1 MAKILVV
8 DDERLICDLLQA
20 VLSRHGHEVLT
31 ATKGLDVPE
40 LFRRHRPQITVLDL
54 HLQDTNGIAVLKQIR
69 AVDSKASVI
78 MLTGGGTDELEHRAR
93 LLGVTDFLR
102 KGLSLE
108 TLVGA
113 LDRVTTQPG
122 QPALP
127 TLRAP
132 GKPTESQP
140 RESILVV
147 DDEPSVRD
155 LLSQFLTLRGFRVR
169 TAQNGPEALDLAKQE
184 PPKVVIL
191 DLYMPGM
198 NGVEVLRRLQS
209 QNYTGGVV
217 ALTASQDE
225 NLLLEMLNLGAV
237 DIVGKPVDLERLVL
251 VVEVSSI
258 LSSMKNGGPSI
269 SPSKN
274 R

>member
-8 DDERLICDLLQA
+8 DDEQLICDLLQA

-31 ATKGLDVPE
+31 ATKGSDVPE

-78 MLTGGGTDELEHRAR
+78 MLTGGGTDKLEHEAR
-93 LLGVTDFLR
+93 LLGVTDYLR

-108 TLVGA
+108 A
-113 LDRVTTQPG
+113 LTAAVDRAMQQPRQTGPLTHRAQRTPAKSQPG
-122 QPALP
+122 
-127 TLRAP
+127 
-132 GKPTESQP
+132 
-140 RESILVV
+140 ESILVV

-155 LLSQFLTLRGFRVR
+155 LLSEFLTQRGYQVR
-169 TAQNGPEALDLAKQE
+169 TAENGLEALTLAREEHPQM
-184 PPKVVIL
+184 VIL

-198 NGVEVLRRLQS
+198 NGVEVLRALQS
-209 QNYTGGVV
+209 QHYTGGVV

-225 NLLLEMLNLGAV
+225 KLLQEMLELGAV
-237 DIVGKPVDLERLVL
+237 DVIGKPVDLERLAL
-251 VVEVSSI
+251 VIKVSSI
-258 LSSMKNGGPSI
+258 LHSM
-269 SPSKN
+269 
-274 R
+274 

>member
-102 KGLSLE
+102 KGISLE
-108 TLVGA
+108 A
-113 LDRVTTQPG
+113 LTAAVDRAMQQPKQPVSTTRPSQEASTEG
-122 QPALP
+122 QA
-127 TLRAP
+127 
-132 GKPTESQP
+132 S
-140 RESILVV
+140 ESILVV

-155 LLSQFLTLRGFRVR
+155 L
-169 TAQNGPEALDLAKQE
+169 
-184 PPKVVIL
+184 
-191 DLYMPGM
+191 
-198 NGVEVLRRLQS
+198 
-209 QNYTGGVV
+209 
-217 ALTASQDE
+217 
-225 NLLLEMLNLGAV
+225 
-237 DIVGKPVDLERLVL
+237 
-251 VVEVSSI
+251 
-258 LSSMKNGGPSI
+258 
-269 SPSKN
+269 
-274 R
+274 